1 MTYRPTEFQVN
12 NSGGIECDIFMD
24 PETTQG
30 GTVYWVIQQ
39 DADRITV
46 SLECLEN
53 LLTCANELLQAM
65 RETRSDARNNTQ
77 KNTLELPPFSTMSE
91 LAL

>member
-24 PETTQG
+24 PETLQG
-30 GTVYWVIQQ
+30 GTVYFVIQQ
-39 DADRITV
+39 DAERIAV

-53 LLTCANELLQAM
+53 LLTCANELLQAR
-65 RETRSDARNNTQ
+65 RETRSDARSNTP
-77 KNTLELPPFSTMSE
+77 NVVVSGPERVRST
-91 LAL
+91 